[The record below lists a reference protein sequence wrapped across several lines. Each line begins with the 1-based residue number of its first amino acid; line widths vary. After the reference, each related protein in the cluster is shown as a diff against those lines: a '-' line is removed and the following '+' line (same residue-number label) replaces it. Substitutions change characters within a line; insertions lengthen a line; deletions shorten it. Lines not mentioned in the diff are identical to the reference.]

1 MSRIP
6 LDVLVS
12 LHTLRGVLEALQQRG
27 QTQITFEGLRRSH
40 LLAVET
46 DDGETGA
53 SPTARRAGSARA
65 SVVAACIVSHYV
77 QLNHSWSVTPDRR
90 HRLYDL
96 SSTLDTL
103 DWIQV
108 HSLPGAKAKMVE
120 IDFDGRA
127 KPARRAERTPSPSRL
142 HAVRG

>member
-12 LHTLRGVLEALQQRG
+12 LHTLRGVLEALQKRG
-27 QTQITFEGLRRSH
+27 QTQITFEGLRRSY
-40 LLAVET
+40 LAVET

-53 SPTARRAGSARA
+53 SPTARRADSARA
-65 SVVAACIVSHYV
+65 SVAAACIVCHYV
-77 QLNHSWSVTPDRR
+77 QLDHSWSVTPDRR

-96 SSTLDTL
+96 SSILDTL
-103 DWIQV
+103 GWIQV
-108 HSLPGAKAKMVE
+108 HYLPGAKAKMDE

-127 KPARRAERTPSPSRL
+127 KPASRAERTPSPSRL
-142 HAVRG
+142 HVVRG